1 MEHTNH
7 SHHQGLT
14 VAEVL
19 RKNKKIQIAVGVVAV
34 TAIAMAFYLLK
45 NNFII
50 AATVDGRMISKYSLI
65 KELEKQNGKAVLDT
79 MISENIIENE
89 ASKKGVVITDLE
101 IEQEV
106 KSVESGILA
115 QGGTLDMA
123 LLQQGMTVDDLK
135 KRIRTQKMVEKLL
148 AGKIGV
154 SEAEVNAY
162 IATNKIA
169 IPKGKEAETKTQ
181 IADQLRDQKINQEA
195 QKWIAEL
202 KSNAKIKYYINY

>member
-19 RKNKKIQIAVGVVAV
+19 KKNKKIQIAIGIVALA
-34 TAIAMAFYLLK
+34 AIVMALYLVK

-89 ASKKGVVITDLE
+89 ASKKGIIITDSE

-106 KSVESGILA
+106 KVVESDILA

-135 KRIRTQKMVEKLL
+135 DRIRTQKMVEKLL
-148 AGKIGV
+148 ADKIEV

-162 IATNKIA
+162 IATNKISL
-169 IPKGKEAETKTQ
+169 PKGKEMETKTQ
-181 IADQLRDQKINQEA
+181 VADQLRDQKLNEEA
-195 QKWIAEL
+195 QKWIAGL